1 MGDYCK
7 LITQE
12 SRFALSQN
20 QADLLRNK
28 TMKQKHET
36 CPQAMKQ
43 WWNETHILPSEL
55 NKLVIPR
62 IHSLHTNNKN
72 IRKE

>member
-43 WWNETHILPSEL
+43 WWNETYILPSEL
-55 NKLVIPR
+55 SKIMTPR
-62 IHSLHTNNKN
+62 ICSIKSNK
-72 IRKE
+72 IHKKQ

>member
-12 SRFALSQN
+12 SRFALPQN
-20 QADLLRNK
+20 QAGLLRNK

-43 WWNETHILPSEL
+43 WRHETHIPSSEL
-55 NKLVIPR
+55 SKLMLTLEHALC
-62 IHSLHTNNKN
+62 IHK
-72 IRKE
+72 KQ